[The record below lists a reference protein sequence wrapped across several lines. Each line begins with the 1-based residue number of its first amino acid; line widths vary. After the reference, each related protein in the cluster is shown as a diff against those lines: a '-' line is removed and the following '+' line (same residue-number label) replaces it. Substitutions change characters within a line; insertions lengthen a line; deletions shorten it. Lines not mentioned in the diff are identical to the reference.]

1 MTVDVDRVGVPR
13 LPTVQGRNPFAGK
26 GLAVT
31 VALLLHGE
39 RPQSVADLAERAE
52 ASRPLASQV
61 VRRLRQLGLVV
72 GDLSQG
78 REGRLRPTADLLLEA
93 GRHWP
98 GPVASV
104 IGGRPPVDAVPVGGG
119 LALRRWIDTAWE
131 APPRLY
137 VRRLDDAPGLL
148 ADAGGF
154 LVSGGESDWE
164 IAVVDFPFTAGP
176 VPGLVSALELA
187 ATPRGREV
195 LAPHLTDLTNSWNAE

>member
-1 MTVDVDRVGVPR
+1 MPR
-13 LPTVQGRNPFAGK
+13 LPTAHGRNPFAGK

-72 GDLSQG
+72 GELSQG
-78 REGRLRPTADLLLEA
+78 REGRLRPTAELLLEA

-104 IGGRPPVDAVPVGGG
+104 IGGQPPIDAVPVGGG
-119 LALRRWIDTAWE
+119 PALPRWIDTPWE

-154 LVSGGESDWE
+154 LVSGGEPDWE

-195 LAPHLTDLTNSWNAE
+195 LAPHLTDLTNSWKAE